1 MSRKTLGVIC
11 AILLVLLCMSMLI
24 NVGVGFAMM
33 LVMALGGSS
42 GPAPPPS
49 YHEQIVEYGGRDR
62 IAQIDL
68 EGIISSMGGP
78 FTGSG
83 VEDIK
88 GMLEYAAQ
96 DRRVKAVVLRI
107 NSPGGEVTASDTI
120 YDAVKNLAAVKPV
133 VVYMDT
139 VAASGGYYVA
149 CGGSHLMAGETS
161 ITGSIGVIIQTLNY
175 RELLGKVGLESV
187 AFTSGRYKD
196 TLSPSREMRE
206 DEKEMVQG
214 MVDAMY
220 ERFLGIVSAAR
231 GIGEDQLKEGIA
243 DGRILTGA
251 EAEELGLID
260 ETGYIED
267 AYARAQ
273 ALGSAAGATVVRYR
287 RSMSL
292 ASLFGL
298 TARKAELESGQRL
311 ELDLSDRLASPLEP
325 GRAYFLPA
333 FYAR

>member
-11 AILLVLLCMSMLI
+11 AILFVLLAMSVLM
-24 NVGVGFAMM
+24 NVAVGIVMM
-33 LVMALGGSS
+33 LSLALAGSP

-49 YHEQIVEYGGRDR
+49 YQEQIVERGGRDR

-68 EGIISSMGGP
+68 EGLISSVGGP
-78 FTGSG
+78 FTGST
-83 VEDIK
+83 VEDVK

-96 DRRVKAVVLRI
+96 DHRVKAVVLRI

-120 YDAVKNLAAVKPV
+120 YHAVGQLAALKPV
-133 VVYMDT
+133 IVYMDT

-149 CGGSHLMAGETS
+149 CGGTHLMASETS

-206 DEKEMVQG
+206 DEKKMVQG

-220 ERFLGIVSAAR
+220 ARFLAIVSASR
-231 GIGEDQLKEGIA
+231 GIGEDELREGIA
-243 DGRILTGA
+243 DGRIMTGE
-251 EAEELGLID
+251 EAQALGLID

-267 AYARAQ
+267 AYTRARA
-273 ALGSAAGATVVRYR
+273 LGAAAGATVVRYR
-287 RSMSL
+287 RSISL

-298 TARKAELESGQRL
+298 TARKAELKPGQRL
-311 ELDLSDRLASPLEP
+311 ELDLSDRLASPMEP
-325 GRAYFLPA
+325 GQAYFLPA